1 MSRPRRASSST
12 QIPAFISAPANTR
25 AEYDLN
31 LNSVKAGTTIHI
43 KGDKAIFNSV
53 GASATNVEGGDL
65 ILEAAG
71 GSIGGPDDDDKL
83 YIDLDPSATVTASCP
98 DDIHLVER
106 DRHHEPGN
114 RVR

>member
-1 MSRPRRASSST
+1 MIEREDVDVSATEGIVIDADTSVYLGSGKHRRK
-12 QIPAFISAPANTR
+12 
-25 AEYDLN
+25 EYDLN

-83 YIDLDPSATVTASCP
+83 YIDLDPSATVTARTGMTSISSSTTAP
-98 DDIHLVER
+98 
-106 DRHHEPGN
+106 
-114 RVR
+114 